1 MLASAR
7 VTAAEQLDERPD
19 AASLRDREPV
29 RVVVREGEKGT
40 GGLLLGRV
48 PTRAVEQTDEVG
60 DGARLMR
67 EAITSQSRG
76 HQEVWNGARLMRE
89 AITSQSRGH
98 QGEEGPR
105 LYPRGNQLDEGG
117 NQLGTWA
124 MSAAVC

>member
-1 MLASAR
+1 MQSVTGEQSHLRMLASAR

-19 AASLRDREPV
+19 AASLGDREPV
-29 RVVVREGEKGT
+29 RVVVREREKGT

-76 HQEVWNGARLMRE
+76 HQW
-89 AITSQSRGH
+89 
-98 QGEEGPR
+98 EEGPR
-105 LYPRGNQLDEGG
+105 LYPAGNQLDEGG

>member
-29 RVVVREGEKGT
+29 RVVVRKGEEGS

-48 PTRAVEQTDEVG
+48 PTRAVEQTD
-60 DGARLMR
+60 
-67 EAITSQSRG
+67 
-76 HQEVWNGARLMRE
+76 EVWNGARLMRE

-98 QGEEGPR
+98 QWHDGPR
-105 LYPRGNQLDEGG
+105 LYPAG

-124 MSAAVC
+124 VGRGLLMRRQSVGHLGNVGRGLLMTIR

>member
-7 VTAAEQLDERPD
+7 VMAAEQLDERPD

-29 RVVVREGEKGT
+29 RVVVREGEEGS

-67 EAITSQSRG
+67 EAIKSQKRSSRG
-76 HQEVWNGARLMRE
+76 GGWRPPDEGGNHESIKRSSVG
-89 AITSQSRGH
+89 G
-98 QGEEGPR
+98 GPR
-105 LYPRGNQLDEGG
+105 LYPAGNQLDEGG

>member
-1 MLASAR
+1 VTGEQSHLRMLASAR

-67 EAITSQSRG
+67 EAITSQKRSSRG
-76 HQEVWNGARLMRE
+76 GGWRPPN
-89 AITSQSRGH
+89 
-98 QGEEGPR
+98 
-105 LYPRGNQLDEGG
+105 EGG
-117 NQLGTWA
+117 NHESIKRSSVGGGPPPVPSGQSVG
-124 MSAAVC
+124 

>member
-67 EAITSQSRG
+67 EAIKSQKRSSRG
-76 HQEVWNGARLMRE
+76 GGWRPPDEGGNQ
-89 AITSQSRGH
+89 SPSRGH
-98 QGEEGPR
+98 QGEEDPR
-105 LYPRGNQLDEGG
+105 LYPAGNQLDEGG